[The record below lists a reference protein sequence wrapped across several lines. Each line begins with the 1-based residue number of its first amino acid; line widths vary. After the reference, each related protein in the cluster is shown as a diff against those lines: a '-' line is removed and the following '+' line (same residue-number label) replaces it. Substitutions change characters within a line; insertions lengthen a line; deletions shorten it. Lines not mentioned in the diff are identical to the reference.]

1 MKILPVDKIREADA
15 YTIENEPID
24 SIDLMERAASKV
36 YEWFMKRCKTKEV
49 NVKIFCGIGNN
60 GGDGLALARML
71 YFTGII
77 PEVFIVRVSD
87 KMSRDCEINYNRL
100 KDCRDVTPVASESE
114 IPMYEIFSEDDFP
127 IIKDNEIV
135 IDAIFGSGLNRNI
148 EGFAAELIKHL
159 NDNNAIRI
167 AIDIPSG
174 LWESHQVSESASHQV
189 ETQSLR
195 DVESQSQSQCQ
206 SQQVETHQLHHENK
220 QYVIDTSKK
229 YISQPQIFKADY
241 TLSFQ
246 FPKLAFMF
254 PENDVYV
261 GQWEVLDIG
270 LHKDF
275 IDNAE
280 TLNFYTTE
288 DMAMPILRKRT
299 KFSHKGTYGHA
310 LLVAG
315 SSGKTGAALLSA
327 EACLRT
333 GVGLLTAHLPKDAL
347 LPMQIYLP
355 EAMTSIDKSETHCT
369 EIEDILPYTAIGVGP
384 GLGKNPETA
393 ILLKKIIQEATQPLV
408 LDADALNIIA
418 DNPTWISFLPNN
430 TILTPH
436 PKEFERLFGKTN
448 NSYERL
454 ELQRNMSVTHNIII
468 VLKGAHT
475 AITFPNGTCFFNS
488 TGNPGMATA
497 GSGDVLT
504 GMILSL
510 LAQRYSPEESALL
523 GVYLHGKAGD
533 KAVKEIGENAMIAR
547 DIIKSIRN

>member
-1 MKILPVDKIREADA
+1 MKILPVEKIREADA
-15 YTIENEPID
+15 FTIENEPVA

-36 YEWFMKRCKTKEV
+36 YDWFMKRCKTKEV
-49 NVKIFCGIGNN
+49 SVKIFCGIGNN

-71 YFTGII
+71 FFTGII
-77 PEVFIVRVSD
+77 PQVFIVRFSD
-87 KMSRDCEINYNRL
+87 KMSSDCEVNFNRL
-100 KDCRDVTPVASESE
+100 KEETET
-114 IPMYEIFSEDDFP
+114 PMYDIFSEDDFP
-127 IIKDNEIV
+127 LINEKDIV
-135 IDAIFGSGLNRNI
+135 VDAIFGSGLNRNI
-148 EGFAAELIKHL
+148 EGFAAELISHL
-159 NDNNAIRI
+159 NNNNAIRI

-174 LWESHQVSESASHQV
+174 LFADGGQ
-189 ETQSLR
+189 QSMFIAHS
-195 DVESQSQSQCQ
+195 SQLIAHS
-206 SQQVETHQLHHENK
+206 
-220 QYVIDTSKK
+220 
-229 YISQPQIFKADY
+229 IFKADY

-254 PENDVYV
+254 PENDAFV
-261 GQWEVLDIG
+261 GRWEVLDIG

-275 IDNAE
+275 IDNVE

-315 SSGKTGAALLSA
+315 STGKTGAALLAA

-369 EIEDILPYTAIGVGP
+369 EIDDIIPYTAIGVGP
-384 GLGKNPETA
+384 GIGKNAETA
-393 ILLKKIIQEATQPLV
+393 TLLKKIIQEATQPLV
-408 LDADALNIIA
+408 LDADALNIISE
-418 DNPTWISFLPNN
+418 NPTWLSFLPDN

-448 NSYERL
+448 DSYERL
-454 ELQRNMSVTHNIII
+454 ELQRKMSVIHNIII

-510 LAQRYSPEESALL
+510 LAQRYTPQEAALL

-533 KAVKEIGENAMIAR
+533 KAAKEIGENSMIAR
-547 DIIKSIRN
+547 DIVKSIDN

>member
-1 MKILPVDKIREADA
+1 MKILPVEKIREADTF
-15 YTIENEPID
+15 TIENEPID
-24 SIDLMERAASKV
+24 SVDLMERAASKV
-36 YEWFMKRCKTKEV
+36 YDWFMKRCKTKEV
-49 NVKIFCGIGNN
+49 SVKIFCGIGNN

-71 YFTGII
+71 FFTGII
-77 PEVFIVRVSD
+77 PQVFVVRFSD
-87 KMSRDCEINYNRL
+87 KMSRDCEVNFNRL
-100 KDCRDVTPVASESE
+100 KEETET
-114 IPMYEIFSEDDFP
+114 PMYDIFSEDDFP
-127 IIKDNEIV
+127 LINDKDIV
-135 IDAIFGSGLNRNI
+135 VDAIFGSGLNRNI

-174 LWESHQVSESASHQV
+174 LLA
-189 ETQSLR
+189 LG
-195 DVESQSQSQCQ
+195 
-206 SQQVETHQLHHENK
+206 SQQTTDNGQ
-220 QYVIDTSKK
+220 QSSSK
-229 YISQPQIFKADY
+229 SHNSHQIFKADY

-254 PENDVYV
+254 PENDAFV
-261 GQWEVLDIG
+261 GRWEVLDIG

-275 IDNAE
+275 IDNVE

-315 SSGKTGAALLSA
+315 STGKTGAALLAA

-333 GVGLLTAHLPKDAL
+333 GIGLLTAHLPKDAL

-369 EIEDILPYTAIGVGP
+369 EIDDIIPYTAIGVGP
-384 GLGKNPETA
+384 GIGKNTETA
-393 ILLKKIIQEATQPLV
+393 TLLKKIIQEATQPLV
-408 LDADALNIIA
+408 LDADALNIISE
-418 DNPTWISFLPNN
+418 NPTWLSFLPDN

-454 ELQRNMSVTHNIII
+454 ELQRKMSVIHNIII

-510 LAQRYSPEESALL
+510 LAQRYTPQEAALL

-533 KAVKEIGENAMIAR
+533 KAAEKIGENSMIAR
-547 DIIKSIRN
+547 DIIGNLKLKTES

>member
-1 MKILPVDKIREADA
+1 MKILPVEKIREADA
-15 YTIENEPID
+15 FTIENEPVD
-24 SIDLMERAASKV
+24 SVDLMERAASKV
-36 YEWFMKRCKTKEV
+36 YDWFMKRCKTKEV
-49 NVKIFCGIGNN
+49 SVKIFCGIGNN

-71 YFTGII
+71 FFTGII
-77 PEVFIVRVSD
+77 PQVFVVRFSD
-87 KMSRDCEINYNRL
+87 KMSSDCEVNFNRL
-100 KDCRDVTPVASESE
+100 KEETET
-114 IPMYEIFSEDDFP
+114 PMYDIFSEDDFP
-127 IIKDNEIV
+127 LINEKDIV
-135 IDAIFGSGLNRNI
+135 VDAIFGSGLNRNI
-148 EGFAAELIKHL
+148 EGFAAELISHL
-159 NDNNAIRI
+159 NNNNAIRI

-174 LWESHQVSESASHQV
+174 LFADGGQ
-189 ETQSLR
+189 QSMFIAHS
-195 DVESQSQSQCQ
+195 SQLIAHS
-206 SQQVETHQLHHENK
+206 
-220 QYVIDTSKK
+220 
-229 YISQPQIFKADY
+229 IFKADY

-254 PENDVYV
+254 PENDAFV
-261 GQWEVLDIG
+261 GRWEVLDIG

-275 IDNAE
+275 IDNVE

-315 SSGKTGAALLSA
+315 STGKTGAALLAA

-369 EIEDILPYTAIGVGP
+369 EIDDIIPYTAIGVGP
-384 GLGKNPETA
+384 GIGKNAETA
-393 ILLKKIIQEATQPLV
+393 TLLKKIIQEATQPLV
-408 LDADALNIIA
+408 LDADALNIISE
-418 DNPTWISFLPNN
+418 NPTWLSFLPDN

-436 PKEFERLFGKTN
+436 PKEFERLFGNTN

-454 ELQRNMSVTHNIII
+454 ELQRKMSVIHNIII
-468 VLKGAHT
+468 VQKGAHT

-510 LAQRYSPEESALL
+510 LAQRYTSQEAALL

-533 KAVKEIGENAMIAR
+533 EAAKEIGENSMIAR
-547 DIIKSIRN
+547 DIVKSINN

>member
-1 MKILPVDKIREADA
+1 MYLCKNENPTKMKILPVEKIREADA
-15 YTIENEPID
+15 FTIENEPVD
-24 SIDLMERAASKV
+24 SVDLMERAASKV

-49 NVKIFCGIGNN
+49 SVKIFCGIGNN

-71 YFTGII
+71 YFSGII
-77 PEVFIVRVSD
+77 PQVFVVRYSD
-87 KMSRDCEINYNRL
+87 QMSSDCEMNFTRL
-100 KDCRDVTPVASESE
+100 KEDTEV
-114 IPMYEIFSEDDFP
+114 PMYDIFSEDDFP
-127 IIKDNEIV
+127 QIYDNDIV
-135 IDAIFGSGLNRNI
+135 IDAIFGSGLNRPI
-148 EGFAAELIKHL
+148 EGFTAELINYINKS
-159 NDNNAIRI
+159 NAIKI

-174 LWESHQVSESASHQV
+174 LILESQNLRNSESQ
-189 ETQSLR
+189 
-195 DVESQSQSQCQ
+195 
-206 SQQVETHQLHHENK
+206 K
-220 QYVIDTSKK
+220 G
-229 YISQPQIFKADY
+229 QPPIAKVDY

-254 PENDVYV
+254 PEYDAFV
-261 GQWEVLDIG
+261 GKWEVLDIK

-275 IDNAE
+275 IDNVE

-288 DMAMPILRKRT
+288 DVVKPIIRKRT

-315 SSGKTGAALLSA
+315 SSGKTGAALLAA
-327 EACLRT
+327 EACMRT

-347 LPMQIYLP
+347 LPMQVYLP
-355 EAMTSIDKSETHCT
+355 EAMTSIDKSNTHCT
-369 EIEDILPYTAIGVGP
+369 EINDILPYTAIGVGP
-384 GLGKNPETA
+384 GMGKNEDTVT
-393 ILLKKIIQEATQPLV
+393 LLKKIIQEAAQPLV

-418 DNPTWISFLPNN
+418 DNPTWLSFLPDN

-436 PKEFERLFGKTN
+436 PKEFDRMFGKTN

-454 ELQRNMSVTHNIII
+454 ELQRKMSVVHNIII
-468 VLKGAHT
+468 VQKGAHT

-510 LAQRYSPEESALL
+510 LAQRYTPQEAALL

-533 KAVKEIGENAMIAR
+533 IAAEKIGMESMIAR
-547 DIIKSIRN
+547 DIIGNLELRI

>member
-1 MKILPVDKIREADA
+1 MYLCKNENPTKMKILPVEKIREADA
-15 YTIENEPID
+15 FTIENEPID
-24 SIDLMERAASKV
+24 SVDLMERAASKV

-49 NVKIFCGIGNN
+49 SVKIFCGIGNN

-71 YFTGII
+71 YFSGII
-77 PEVFIVRVSD
+77 PQVFIDRYSD
-87 KMSRDCEINYNRL
+87 KMSRDCEINFTRL
-100 KDCRDVTPVASESE
+100 KEETEV
-114 IPMYEIFSEDDFP
+114 PMYDIFSEDDFP
-127 IIKDNEIV
+127 QIYDNDII
-135 IDAIFGSGLNRNI
+135 IDAIFGSGLNRPI
-148 EGFAAELIKHL
+148 EGFTAELIKYI
-159 NDNNAIRI
+159 NKSNAIKI

-174 LWESHQVSESASHQV
+174 LLAVS
-189 ETQSLR
+189 
-195 DVESQSQSQCQ
+195 SQRSVAHSI
-206 SQQVETHQLHHENK
+206 L
-220 QYVIDTSKK
+220 
-229 YISQPQIFKADY
+229 KADY
-241 TLSFQ
+241 TMSFQ

-254 PENDVYV
+254 PEYDAFV
-261 GQWEVLDIG
+261 GKWEVLDIK

-275 IDNAE
+275 IDNVE

-288 DMAMPILRKRT
+288 DVVKPIIRKRT

-315 SSGKTGAALLSA
+315 SSGKTGAALLAA
-327 EACLRT
+327 EACMRT

-347 LPMQIYLP
+347 LPMQVYLP
-355 EAMTSIDKSETHCT
+355 EAMTSIDKSDTHCT
-369 EIEDILPYTAIGVGP
+369 EINDILPYTAIGVGP
-384 GLGKNPETA
+384 GIGKNEETVT
-393 ILLKKIIQEATQPLV
+393 LLKKIIQEATQPLV

-418 DNPTWISFLPNN
+418 DNPTWLSFLPDN

-436 PKEFERLFGKTN
+436 PKEFDRMFGMTN

-454 ELQRNMSVTHNIII
+454 ELQRKMSVVHNIII
-468 VLKGAHT
+468 VQKGAHT

-510 LAQRYSPEESALL
+510 LAQRYTPQEAALL

-533 KAVKEIGENAMIAR
+533 VAAEKLGMESMIAR
-547 DIIKSIRN
+547 DIIGNLQFAINNW

>member
-1 MKILPVDKIREADA
+1 MKILPVEKIREADA
-15 YTIENEPID
+15 FTIENEPID
-24 SIDLMERAASKV
+24 SVDLMERAASKV
-36 YEWFMKRCKTKEV
+36 YDWFMKRCKTKEV
-49 NVKIFCGIGNN
+49 SVKIFCGIGNN

-71 YFTGII
+71 FFTGII
-77 PEVFIVRVSD
+77 PQVFIVRFSD
-87 KMSRDCEINYNRL
+87 KMSSDCEVNFNRL
-100 KDCRDVTPVASESE
+100 KEETET
-114 IPMYEIFSEDDFP
+114 PMYDIFSEDDFP
-127 IIKDNEIV
+127 LINEKDIV
-135 IDAIFGSGLNRNI
+135 VDAIFGSGLNRNI
-148 EGFAAELIKHL
+148 EGFAAELISHL
-159 NDNNAIRI
+159 NNNNAIRI

-174 LWESHQVSESASHQV
+174 LFADGGQ
-189 ETQSLR
+189 QSMFIAHS
-195 DVESQSQSQCQ
+195 SQLIAHS
-206 SQQVETHQLHHENK
+206 
-220 QYVIDTSKK
+220 
-229 YISQPQIFKADY
+229 IFKADY

-254 PENDVYV
+254 PENDAFV
-261 GQWEVLDIG
+261 GRWEVLDIG

-275 IDNAE
+275 IDNVE

-315 SSGKTGAALLSA
+315 SMGKTGAALLAA

-369 EIEDILPYTAIGVGP
+369 EIDDIIPYTAIGVGP
-384 GLGKNPETA
+384 GIGKNTETA
-393 ILLKKIIQEATQPLV
+393 TLLKKIIQEATQPLV
-408 LDADALNIIA
+408 LDADALNIISE
-418 DNPTWISFLPNN
+418 NPTWLSFLPDN

-454 ELQRNMSVTHNIII
+454 ELQRKMSVIHNIII

-510 LAQRYSPEESALL
+510 LAQRYTPQEAALL

-533 KAVKEIGENAMIAR
+533 KAAEKIGENSMIAR
-547 DIIKSIRN
+547 DIVKSIDN

>member
-1 MKILPVDKIREADA
+1 MKILPVEKIREADA
-15 YTIENEPID
+15 FTIENEPID
-24 SIDLMERAASKV
+24 SVDLMERAASKV
-36 YEWFMKRCKTKEV
+36 YDWFMKRCKTKEV
-49 NVKIFCGIGNN
+49 SVKIFCGIGNN

-71 YFTGII
+71 FFTGII
-77 PEVFIVRVSD
+77 PQVFVVRFSD
-87 KMSRDCEINYNRL
+87 KMSRDCEMNFNRL
-100 KDCRDVTPVASESE
+100 KEETET
-114 IPMYEIFSEDDFP
+114 PMYDIFSEDDFP
-127 IIKDNEIV
+127 LINDKDIV
-135 IDAIFGSGLNRNI
+135 VDAIFGSGLNRNI
-148 EGFAAELIKHL
+148 EGFAAELIKYL

-174 LWESHQVSESASHQV
+174 LFADGGQ
-189 ETQSLR
+189 QSMFIAHS
-195 DVESQSQSQCQ
+195 SQLIAHS
-206 SQQVETHQLHHENK
+206 
-220 QYVIDTSKK
+220 
-229 YISQPQIFKADY
+229 IFKADY

-254 PENDVYV
+254 PENDAFV
-261 GQWEVLDIG
+261 GRWEVLDIG

-275 IDNAE
+275 IDNVE

-299 KFSHKGTYGHA
+299 KFSHKGTFGHA

-315 SSGKTGAALLSA
+315 SSGKTGAALLAA

-355 EAMTSIDKSETHCT
+355 EAMTSIDKSETYCT
-369 EIEDILPYTAIGVGP
+369 EIDDIIPYTAIGVGP
-384 GLGKNPETA
+384 GIGKNTETA
-393 ILLKKIIQEATQPLV
+393 TLLKKIIQEATQPLV
-408 LDADALNIIA
+408 LDADALNIISE
-418 DNPTWISFLPNN
+418 NPTWLSFLPDN

-448 NSYERL
+448 DSYERL
-454 ELQRNMSVTHNIII
+454 ELQRKMSVTHNIII

-510 LAQRYSPEESALL
+510 LAQRYTPQEAALL

-533 KAVKEIGENAMIAR
+533 DAANEIGENSMIAR
-547 DIIKSIRN
+547 DIIGNLKLTINNCRDVSHTY

>member
-1 MKILPVDKIREADA
+1 MKILPVEKIREADA
-15 YTIENEPID
+15 FTIENEPVA

-36 YEWFMKRCKTKEV
+36 YDWFMKRCKTKEV
-49 NVKIFCGIGNN
+49 SVKIFCGIGNN

-71 YFTGII
+71 FFTGII
-77 PEVFIVRVSD
+77 PQVFVVRFSD
-87 KMSRDCEINYNRL
+87 KMSRDCEMNFNRL
-100 KDCRDVTPVASESE
+100 KEETET
-114 IPMYEIFSEDDFP
+114 PMYDIFSEDDFP
-127 IIKDNEIV
+127 LINDKDIV
-135 IDAIFGSGLNRNI
+135 VDAIFGSGLNRNI

-174 LWESHQVSESASHQV
+174 LLA
-189 ETQSLR
+189 LG
-195 DVESQSQSQCQ
+195 
-206 SQQVETHQLHHENK
+206 SQQTTDNGQ
-220 QYVIDTSKK
+220 QPSSK
-229 YISQPQIFKADY
+229 SHNFHQIFKADY

-254 PENDVYV
+254 PENDAFV
-261 GQWEVLDIG
+261 GRWEVLDIG

-275 IDNAE
+275 IDNVE

-315 SSGKTGAALLSA
+315 STGKTGAALLAA

-355 EAMTSIDKSETHCT
+355 ETMTSIDKSETHCT
-369 EIEDILPYTAIGVGP
+369 EIDDIIPYTAIGVGP
-384 GLGKNPETA
+384 GIGKNAETA
-393 ILLKKIIQEATQPLV
+393 TLLKKIIQDATQPLV
-408 LDADALNIIA
+408 LDADALNIISE
-418 DNPTWISFLPNN
+418 NPTWLSFLPDN

-454 ELQRNMSVTHNIII
+454 ELQRKMSVTHNIII

-510 LAQRYSPEESALL
+510 LAQRYTPQEAALL

-533 KAVKEIGENAMIAR
+533 DAAKEIGENSMIAR
-547 DIIKSIRN
+547 DIIGNLKLTINN